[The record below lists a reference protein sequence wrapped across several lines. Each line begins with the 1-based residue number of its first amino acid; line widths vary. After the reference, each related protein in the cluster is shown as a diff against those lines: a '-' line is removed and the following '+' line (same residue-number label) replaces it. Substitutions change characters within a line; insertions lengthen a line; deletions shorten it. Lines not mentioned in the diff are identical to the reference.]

1 MFGDINY
8 IPYICSITI
17 LINFLII
24 VIMEVK
30 IKRLCDDASIPQY
43 AHATDAGM
51 DLVATSY
58 EYNEKIHCHV
68 YGTNIAVEIPEG
80 YVGYIFPRSSNRKT
94 ESYLTNHVGVI
105 DSGYRGEIMAS
116 FKTRDFKEGEI
127 QQLYKPYEVGDK
139 IAQLIIMPYPKV
151 EFTEVAEL
159 SSSDRGA
166 DGHGSTG
173 SKFDVLKEIKDT
185 ELLCKNIYEA
195 MQNVKSLNQCRE
207 TSLVI
212 TKLQE
217 ALMWLD
223 MNLARLHANNPRP
236 QHNDL
241 KDMSGVTTD
250 VELKS

>member
-1 MFGDINY
+1 
-8 IPYICSITI
+8 
-17 LINFLII
+17 
-24 VIMEVK
+24 MEVK
-30 IKRLCDDASIPQY
+30 IKRLCDNAIIPQY

-58 EYNEKIHCHV
+58 EYNEELHCHV
-68 YGTNIAVEIPEG
+68 YGTGIAVEIPDG

-151 EFTEVAEL
+151 EFAEVAEL
-159 SSSDRGA
+159 SSSDRGEG
-166 DGHGSTG
+166 GHGSTG
-173 SKFDVLKEIKDT
+173 SKIDFLKEIKDT
-185 ELLCKNIYEA
+185 EKLCKRIDET
-195 MQNVKSLNQCRE
+195 MQGVKSLKQSRE

-223 MNLARLHANNPRP
+223 MNLGHLYANKPYPLSN
-236 QHNDL
+236 
-241 KDMSGVTTD
+241 K
-250 VELKS
+250 VENMAGASTNEKCKSQYNHGRKSN